1 MFWWKVKSNNRDANS
16 HSSGFTAAETLE
28 NELAAIR
35 AYTAYICF
43 TPKGEIIEANDIFLD
58 VMGYSANEILG
69 KHHRMFCT
77 TQYSGSQ
84 EYQKFWQELAT
95 GNAFTGTFQ
104 RLKKNHIPVYV
115 EASYFP
121 VKNSAGEVVKIIKIA
136 NDVTASQ
143 LNLIAKNAILD
154 ALDRSQA
161 VIEFLP
167 DGTVITAN
175 QNFLDIMHYRLDEIQ
190 GKHHKM
196 FCDNEFY
203 RIRPDFWKRLAAGE
217 HFTGRFKRID
227 AHNNVI
233 WLEAT
238 YNPIR
243 DASNKVYKIVKFA
256 SDISHRV
263 NTALQAVD
271 MAAATSEQTSQ
282 ITTNAVQVL
291 NEAVCT
297 SHQIAEQVKN
307 ASNIGGELLV
317 QSKNINDIVITIRG
331 IAEQTNLL
339 ALNAAIE
346 AARAGDLGRGFAVV
360 ADEVRKLASRTSTA
374 TSEIA
379 NVVQQNTDLI
389 KNIDHQLSNIT
400 NVALHGE
407 DSINHVAA
415 GLADVGNGVSQ
426 FVAMVEQLRP

>member
-1 MFWWKVKSNNRDANS
+1 MFWWKSKSKNTDETAQSSPNKPHNS
-16 HSSGFTAAETLE
+16 D
-28 NELAAIR
+28 NELEAIR

-43 TPKGEIIEANDIFLD
+43 TPDGKILEVNPIFLD
-58 VMGYSANEILG
+58 VVGYQEADIIG
-69 KHHRMFCT
+69 KHHRMFCPSH
-77 TQYSGSQ
+77 YSNSP
-84 EYQKFWQELAT
+84 EYQQFWQDLAS
-95 GNAFTGTFQ
+95 GKAYNGTFL
-104 RLKKNHIPVYV
+104 RLKRDRSPVYL

-121 VKNSAGEVVKIIKIA
+121 VKNSHGDVIKIIKIA
-136 NDVTASQ
+136 NDVTRAQ
-143 LNLIAKNAILD
+143 EDLMAKNAILD
-154 ALDRSQA
+154 ALDTSQA
-161 VIEFLP
+161 VIEFEP

-175 QNFLDIMHYRLDEIQ
+175 KNFLDIMHYRLDEIR
-190 GKHHKM
+190 GKHHRI
-196 FCDNEFY
+196 FCDNDFY
-203 RIRPDFWKRLAAGE
+203 RTKPDFWKRLANGE
-217 HFTGRFKRID
+217 HFTGRFKRLD
-227 AHNNVI
+227 SNNNVI

-238 YNPIR
+238 YNPIL
-243 DASNKVYKIVKFA
+243 DSSNKVYKIVKFA
-256 SDISHRV
+256 SDISYRV

-297 SHQIAEQVKN
+297 SHQIAQQVKN
-307 ASNIGGELLV
+307 ASGIGGELLV

-360 ADEVRKLASRTSTA
+360 ADEVRKLASRTASA

-379 NVVQQNTDLI
+379 AVVQQNTDLI
-389 KNIDHQLSNIT
+389 KDIDEQLGSIT

-415 GLADVGNGVSQ
+415 GLADVGNGVNQ